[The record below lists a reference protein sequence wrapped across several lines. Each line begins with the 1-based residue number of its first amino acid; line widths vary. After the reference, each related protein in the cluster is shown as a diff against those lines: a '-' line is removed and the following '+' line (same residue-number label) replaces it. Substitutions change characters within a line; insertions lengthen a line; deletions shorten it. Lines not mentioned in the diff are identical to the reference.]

1 MLLGGAVGGGL
12 AVLLGGGLAEG
23 EAVRG
28 RSVPVHEP
36 RGREATLLTAS
47 EVTVACGPSVGF
59 SHRATRI

>member
-1 MLLGGAVGGGL
+1 M
-12 AVLLGGGLAEG
+12 LLGGGLAEG